1 MKAIRKSMRVRY
13 MVGAIA
19 VSLAA
24 LHAAGAA
31 AASTTMSDAQDQD
44 GHSNEGNGHHGAA
57 VKHVLL
63 ISFDGLHEQDV
74 ARCIAAN
81 ACPNLALLA
90 KAGTTYTNAHTPGLS
105 DSFPGLA
112 ALVTGGSPK
121 TAGLFYDVSY
131 DRTLYAPSDSQCTG
145 KQGWNVV
152 FDETTGIDAE
162 NGGALTHLDG
172 GGAFNPQAIPHARV
186 NGACVPVFPHNYVK
200 TNTLFE
206 VVKENMRGARTAW
219 SDKHAFGYDWLN
231 GPSGAGVDDL
241 ARTEINSID
250 PATKSDY
257 TDVFTHTETFDNFHV
272 QEMLNEIDG
281 KDSTGQTG
289 AAVPTV
295 FGGDFQTLSV
305 AQKAPVANG
314 GGYLDADFTPG
325 PQVSAAIAYI
335 DNSLGRLVAE
345 LKQRNLY
352 ASTAIIVTS
361 KHGQSPTDHT
371 KLVKNGDTLTK
382 LLEANNFLDP
392 NGNFGQAATKS
403 GNLNDGTG
411 LVDTGF
417 VQTDD
422 VGLIWL
428 RDQSQR
434 AAVVKTLK
442 DNLSCNAPG
451 ICADGPQAYIL
462 SGPQLAAR
470 FGNPALGRTPD
481 IIVQP
486 NPGVIYTSSTSKDE
500 EHGGNAPDDS
510 HLGLVV
516 YVPDAHGARNAGRT
530 IDEPVL
536 TTQVAPTIL
545 RVLGLEPELLHSVA
559 LEGTPVLPQF
569 DRGRF

>member
-1 MKAIRKSMRVRY
+1 MRAARIF
-13 MVGAIA
+13 GAGV
-19 VSLAA
+19 VSLAS
-24 LHAAGAA
+24 LHMTLAA
-31 AASTTMSDAQDQD
+31 AHDND
-44 GHSNEGNGHHGAA
+44 GHEHDHDHDT

-74 ARCIAAN
+74 ARCIGAN
-81 ACPNLALLA
+81 TCPNLALLA
-90 KAGTTYTNAHTPGLS
+90 KSGTTYTNAHTPGLS

-131 DRTLYAPSDSQCTG
+131 DRTLYAPSDTNCSG

-162 NGGALTHLDG
+162 NGGAITHLNG
-172 GGAFNPQAIPHARV
+172 GGAFNPQAIPHALI
-186 NGACVPVFPHNYVK
+186 NGVCKQVFPHNYVK

-206 VVKENMRGARTAW
+206 VVKQNVRHARTAW
-219 SDKHAFGYDWLN
+219 SDKHAWGYDWLN
-231 GPSGAGVDDL
+231 GPSGTGVDDM
-241 ARTEINSID
+241 AHIEINSID
-250 PATKSDY
+250 AATGTDF
-257 TDVFTHTETFDNFHV
+257 TDVFTHTEQFDNLHV
-272 QEMLNEIDG
+272 QQLISEIDG
-281 KDSTGQTG
+281 KDSSGQTT
-289 AAVPTV
+289 ADVPTV
-295 FGGDFQTLSV
+295 FGADFQTLSV
-305 AQKAPVANG
+305 AQKAVVAKG
-314 GGYLDADFTPG
+314 GGYLDASFTPG
-325 PQVSAAIAYI
+325 PQVSAAITYI
-335 DNSLGRLVAE
+335 DDSLGRLVNE
-345 LKQRNLY
+345 LKQRGLY
-352 ASTAIIVTS
+352 TSTAIVVTS

-392 NGNFGQAATKS
+392 AGNFGQAATKS
-403 GNLNDGTG
+403 GALNDGTG

-428 RDQSQR
+428 RDQSQT
-434 AAVVKTLK
+434 AAVVRTLK

-462 SGPQLAAR
+462 SGPQLAQR
-470 FGNPALGRTPD
+470 FGNPAQGRTPD

-516 YVPDAHGARNAGRT
+516 YVPGEHHAGRNV
-530 IDEPVL
+530 DDRVL

-545 RVLGLEPELLHSVA
+545 RLLGVEPELLHSVA
-559 LEGTPVLPQF
+559 VEGTPVLPELGG
-569 DRGRF
+569 GRF